1 MIPLDF
7 NELLLRLGS
16 AAGVGALVGLN
27 REITQK
33 PAGMR
38 THALV
43 SLGAALI
50 TVVCLQFGLDSTP
63 RDDGAVLRAIQGII
77 TGIGFIGGGVILR
90 LPAEETVLGLTTA
103 ATIWIVAGLGI
114 ACGFGAWDATIITA
128 GLTLAVLVIGTRVEK
143 AVRKM
148 SPDSHPRRRS
158 YDRLPATELPPD
170 KRSQ

>member
-1 MIPLDF
+1 MELLDF
-7 NELLLRLGS
+7 QELLLRLGS

-50 TVVCLQFGLDSTP
+50 TVVCIQFAHGSTP
-63 RDDGAVLRAIQGII
+63 RDDAAVFRVIQGIT

-90 LPAEETVLGLTTA
+90 LPQEETVLGLTTA

-114 ACGFGAWDATIITA
+114 ACGFGAWDATIITTA
-128 GLTLAVLVIGTRVEK
+128 LTLIILVIGTQVEK

-148 SPDSHPRRRS
+148 NPDHHPKRRS
-158 YDRLPATELPPD
+158 YDHLPPSEWPPGT
-170 KRSQ
+170 RRR